1 LLYLTPL
8 AMTSRIR
15 ILEWR
20 HTGHRL
26 AYVAAIIR
34 SVPHDAAP
42 AVLETSAE
50 AAASVEYAEHL
61 LPLEQSGMFIRDISE
76 IGAGNRAL
84 AASLRRARKLKE
96 VVVLPEADRVL
107 PVLAAAW
114 LTRGLP
120 RPTSI
125 ILMRPPHWRDG
136 GVRALPWALT
146 KAVFLAAFALA
157 TRSFDVHL
165 LEDPLAAGQDRVWRR
180 PFESERLRLN
190 DPCDLLSDSD
200 VCLPSELLGDNRPMI
215 AVVGAI
221 DQRKNLPL
229 ILAAWQLSHAQ
240 EDSVLV
246 IAGRHSSEARSLVAS
261 EGSGP
266 STVSIDRYLSN
277 AEMAA
282 VLHACRGLFV
292 LQDGGI
298 SSGLLTK
305 AASLGR
311 WVIALEGSRTGR
323 AAKSAGV
330 GVLAQPTPID
340 LALAIDA
347 VVGRMGHP
355 PQVSLDT
362 ADDFGRTVLRR
373 FLTSTHGRAVR

>member
-1 LLYLTPL
+1 V
-8 AMTSRIR
+8 TSRIR

-26 AYVAAIIR
+26 AYVAAIVR

-42 AVLETSAE
+42 AILETSAE

-61 LPLEQSGMFIRDISE
+61 LPLEQSGTLIRDVSE
-76 IGAGNRAL
+76 IGTGNRAL
-84 AASLRRARKLKE
+84 VASLRRARKLKE

-107 PVLAAAW
+107 PVLAAVW

-125 ILMRPPHWRDG
+125 IVMRPPQWRDG

-146 KAVFLAAFALA
+146 KAALLTAFALA
-157 TRSFDVHL
+157 TGSFDVHL
-165 LEDPLAAGQDRVWRR
+165 LEDPLAGGPDRVWRW

-190 DPCDLLSDSD
+190 DPSDLVNDSD
-200 VCLPSELLGDNRPMI
+200 VCLPPELLGESRPMI

-221 DQRKNLPL
+221 DERKNLPL
-229 ILAAWQLSHAQ
+229 ILAAWHQTHARD
-240 EDSVLV
+240 DSVLV
-246 IAGRHSSEARSLVAS
+246 IAGRHSSEVRNLVAS
-261 EGSGP
+261 EGPGP
-266 STVSIDRYLSN
+266 SIISIDRYLSN

-292 LQDGGI
+292 LHDGGI

-323 AAKSAGV
+323 TAKAAGV
-330 GVLAQPTPID
+330 GEIAQPTPID
-340 LALAIDA
+340 LARAIDS
-347 VVGRMGHP
+347 VVGRMAYP
-355 PQVSLDT
+355 PPVSLDT
-362 ADDFGRTVLRR
+362 AHDFGRRVLRT
-373 FLTSTHGRAVR
+373 FVASTRGRAVR